1 MRPRHHRPLGILIGC
16 GLLGLAACSEPP
28 ADQGQRN
35 EATDNGAIGST
46 VGNDGAAVGPS
57 SIPSSNALAPTMPDP
72 DEPES
77 AANAAAA
84 RPASCATDI
93 GEAAAQRRVAL
104 CRQVSPATRPPC
116 HVANSCAM
124 IEDEIARSCAL
135 IDRDRNNPPTPGCS
149 PAPHSIDAAAAVVKR
164 YYSAINAR
172 DFSTA
177 WSQWGE
183 DGPPGQARGRFEA
196 GFGLTQSTHVT
207 IGRLTPGDAGAGS
220 LYQPVPVTVDSQ
232 LVDGRRQRFVGEY
245 IVRRVNGVDGATPAQ
260 LRWHIDSARLKAVP
274 VE

>member
-1 MRPRHHRPLGILIGC
+1 MRRHYLSLTMIGC
-16 GLLGLAACSEPP
+16 GLLALTACSAPP
-28 ADQGQRN
+28 ANQTQQGNVADGSASMGN
-35 EATDNGAIGST
+35 EVT
-46 VGNDGAAVGPS
+46 AVGPS
-57 SIPSSNALAPTMPDP
+57 SAPQSYDMAVAEPAPSGD
-72 DEPES
+72 
-77 AANAAAA
+77 AATAGPLSCAADIGTAAA
-84 RPASCATDI
+84 
-93 GEAAAQRRVAL
+93 EKRVNL
-104 CRQVSPATRPPC
+104 CRSVSPATRPPC
-116 HVANSCAM
+116 NVANSCAM

-183 DGPPGQARGRFEA
+183 DGPPGQTRGRFEA

-274 VE
+274 VG